1 VEQTIVWR
9 VWERMLETEFVDRSV
24 ALAAKAFVSFFP
36 VVIVVAALAPPSIRT
51 SIFTTITSRF
61 GVSGKALATARE
73 AFASAKDVRKA
84 TGILGLLFTVFYAT
98 SFFTAL
104 QRVYLRAWRRPPGG
118 NLFNYVRGPAW
129 MAGVLAYF
137 ALVGGARS
145 VFGSGP
151 GTAGFLLVSF
161 AGSILL
167 WWLTAW
173 LMLLGQVRRRVVLV
187 SGVITGIALTGYAA
201 SASVWMSGIVTRN
214 QAQYG
219 FFGVSLALVT
229 WFSGAAICVVVGACA
244 APVLAEDRGRIGYW
258 VRGRSPSMLVPGAA
272 PPLPPP
278 ARRPRLAEALRA
290 SEADDELR
298 DDVDRRPL
306 FAVTPYLTGR
316 AIGGRGTA
324 VLPSTPTLELRRNR
338 RQVAHK

>member
-1 VEQTIVWR
+1 MSDSGQGGTTRTKLEPWRARVDALRGTAERTILWR

-51 SIFTTITSRF
+51 SILTTVTSRF
-61 GVSGKALATARE
+61 GVTGKALSTARQ

-84 TGILGLLFTVFYAT
+84 TGILGLVFTAFYAT

-118 NLFNYVRGPAW
+118 NLVNYVRGPAW
-129 MAGVLAYF
+129 MAGVLAYL
-137 ALVGGARS
+137 ALVGGARG
-145 VFGSGP
+145 VLGSGP

-161 AGSILL
+161 AGSIVL

-201 SASVWMSGIVTRN
+201 SATVWMPGIVTRN

-219 FFGVSLALVT
+219 FFGVALALVT

-244 APVLAEDRGRIGYW
+244 APVLAEDPGRIGRW
-258 VRGRSPSMLVPGAA
+258 VRGRSPTVLVPGAA

-278 ARRPRLAEALRA
+278 PRRPRLADALRA
-290 SEADDELR
+290 SEDDAALR
-298 DDVDRRPL
+298 ERSERGATSP
-306 FAVTPYLTGR
+306 PPR
-316 AIGGRGTA
+316 A
-324 VLPSTPTLELRRNR
+324 
-338 RQVAHK
+338 